1 MSSNTP
7 TTDISATEPESD
19 ERADAEPPE
28 NPDEDPEAA
37 STDDG
42 EDTSRLSTAYV
53 TLIRFAFPVAGLVL
67 AALYIENTY
76 GELRRSNL
84 YYPYFVISMLVVAIV
99 SVSITEIRDLWGRSG
114 DLTFAESVRR
124 RARKWNRSIGLV
136 FVGIAYIGTIDFLGF
151 FPASFAGMIA
161 IMLLGGLRDPKLMIG
176 VTVLVLIAVYGL
188 FIQLMG
194 LQPPEGVLGI

>member
-1 MSSNTP
+1 MSSNTS
-7 TTDISATEPESD
+7 TTDTLATEAEPD

-28 NPDEDPEAA
+28 DPDENSGAA
-37 STDDG
+37 SDGDDD
-42 EDTSRLSTAYV
+42 DTSRLSTAYV
-53 TLIRFAFPVAGLVL
+53 TLVRFAFPVAGLVL

-84 YYPYFVISMLVVAIV
+84 YYPYFVISMLVVAVV
-99 SVSITEIRDLWGRSG
+99 SVSVTELRDLWGRSG
-114 DLTFAESVRR
+114 DLTFAESVRH

-136 FVGIAYIGTIDFLGF
+136 FVGIVYIGTIDFLGF

-161 IMLLGGLRDPKLMIG
+161 IMLLGGLRDPKVMVG
-176 VTVLVLIAVYGL
+176 VSVLVLVAVYGL